1 MDSTKHPTNSAN
13 VVGTNEVRH
22 RHISTNG
29 SIIRII
35 VAVLVM
41 LFVYI
46 ILSIYFIN
54 GHIQNMYAFRVDE
67 TASRAQNGVNILG
80 PIRDDVVEGRTDITA
95 DVLELAP
102 SQIQRW
108 NESTEDALSDI
119 FLMMDDGYLLTY
131 PFDPSLEERNSTEI
145 VDSEGRHIF
154 QELLQVT
161 ANSTHKGYV
170 YHMAARPGS
179 TTPEPVLTYV
189 VAIPELNV
197 VVGARSYLGEIA
209 AESYRYAWRSIGL
222 SFALV
227 VFMFII
233 IIAVTRPI
241 LRGYRVLLSL
251 FDQVTQQPDL
261 MPEVPTHNFRIGTE
275 GWRMLDGFQMM
286 MQRMQSATR
295 LLRQSQRLL
304 EERVDERTRE
314 LQVRYQES
322 ERRREVAEGLRDV
335 LDTLN
340 SESSLED
347 TLDYILQ
354 QCIKLLT
361 PTAAAV
367 FELTPNGQEMRLR
380 ASSGLPSQIVKSMRG
395 ILLDKSPFEMAVAQ
409 REAMVLPVNGHLP
422 NSADANIHPHYA
434 SALVVPVQVRE
445 MPHGV
450 LVLYYQDEHQHSE
463 EDLALALALA
473 DQAALAIENGSMRA
487 RERQV
492 AAAAE
497 RSRLA
502 RELHDSV
509 SQALFGIALGART
522 IHSLLPTATN
532 TQSLVEPLD
541 YILQLAQGG
550 IAEMRSLIFE
560 LRPESLESEGI
571 VAGFRKH
578 AAALQSRYNIKVE
591 TVLDEEPKLPIDI
604 KEALYR
610 VGVEAMHNTVK
621 HARATQIDLSLRVE
635 NNQAILQIHDNGIG
649 FDPQQLFPGH
659 LGLQSMRERVQQLQ
673 GDLTITSA
681 PNAGTTIRVNVPVP
695 NLSTRP
701 EGGTKLRP

>member
-1 MDSTKHPTNSAN
+1 M
-13 VVGTNEVRH
+13 V
-22 RHISTNG
+22 
-29 SIIRII
+29 
-35 VAVLVM
+35 VLVM
-41 LFVYI
+41 LFVYT

-54 GHIQNMYAFRVDE
+54 SHIQNMYVFRVDE
-67 TASRAQNGVNILG
+67 TAIRAQNGVNILG

-95 DVLELAP
+95 DVLALAP
-102 SQIQRW
+102 SQIERW
-108 NESTEDALSDI
+108 NESTADALSDI

-131 PFDPSLEERNSTEI
+131 PYDTSLEERNGTDI

-154 QELLQVT
+154 QELLQAT
-161 ANSTHKGYV
+161 ANSTHRGYV
-170 YHMAARPGS
+170 YHNAVRPGS

-197 VVGARSYLGEIA
+197 IVGARSYLGEIA

-222 SFALV
+222 SFGLV

-233 IIAVTRPI
+233 IIMVTRPI

-261 MPEVPTHNFRIGTE
+261 MPDVPIHNFRIGTE

-354 QCIKLLT
+354 QSIKLLA

-395 ILLDKSPFEMAVAQ
+395 ILLDKTPFDVAVKQ

-422 NSADANIHPHYA
+422 NNSAEAAVNPHYA

-591 TVLDEEPKLPIDI
+591 TALDEEPKLPIDV

-621 HARATQIDLSLRVE
+621 HARATQIDLSLRIE
-635 NNQAILQIHDNGIG
+635 DGQAILQIHDNGIG
-649 FDPQQLFPGH
+649 FDPQQQFPGH

-681 PNAGTTIRVNVPVP
+681 PNEGTTIRVNVPVP
-695 NLSTRP
+695 SVSTRP
-701 EGGTKLRP
+701 EGGAKLRP